1 MHRLLARQIRKHLSS
16 PPPPGTEALIAAIE
30 ATYIQHDEDRALL
43 QRSMAL
49 SSEELVN
56 ANTALKTRADEH
68 ARAVATLKETV
79 QALGF
84 CPGASPDQ
92 DTQAETLLGVADL
105 LAQQVRL
112 RNEIEQQ
119 LSARETRLRML
130 MRSASDA
137 ILVVDGRTGMVIDAN
152 EAASR
157 LLGYPID
164 TILTLHHTAVHPAAH
179 REAYADGLR
188 RIVAEKEAY
197 SQGEV
202 WVLHRDGREIPVDVT
217 STVQE
222 VDGVVLVQGIFR
234 DATQRR
240 QHETM
245 LTEARDDAE
254 AASRLKSSL
263 LANMSHELRTPLTAI
278 IGFAEVVSEALADR
292 GDADLTEYIHLI
304 SQGGERL
311 LNTLNSV
318 LEFARLEAGRDPL
331 QPEPFDLHAR
341 LHSIVAFFSQQATE
355 KGLAIRFESS
365 TPAPCPVVLDPSG
378 LERAVINLVSNAIK
392 FTQRGEVRLDLAA
405 EKERV
410 QITVHDTGIGI
421 SPAFMERLFEEFEQ
435 ESAGMSR
442 RHEGSGLG
450 LAITKRLVEM
460 MGGAIAVGS
469 EPGVGTWFKLDL
481 PRVLT
486 RPEPAPD
493 LGYLRPVPPADA
505 LPADALPADALPAD
519 ALPADA
525 LPADALPAEQP
536 RPATRVLLADA

>member
-1 MHRLLARQIRKHLSS
+1 M
-16 PPPPGTEALIAAIE
+16 EALIAAIE

-43 QRSMAL
+43 QRSVAL
-49 SSEELVN
+49 SSDELVN

-188 RIVAEKEAY
+188 RTVAEKEVY

-292 GDADLTEYIHLI
+292 GDADLREYIHLI

-331 QPEPFDLHAR
+331 QPEPFDLHTR

-392 FTQRGEVRLDLAA
+392 FTQRGEVRLDLLSLRAA
-405 EKERV
+405 
-410 QITVHDTGIGI
+410 Q
-421 SPAFMERLFEEFEQ
+421 L
-435 ESAGMSR
+435 
-442 RHEGSGLG
+442 
-450 LAITKRLVEM
+450 
-460 MGGAIAVGS
+460 
-469 EPGVGTWFKLDL
+469 
-481 PRVLT
+481 
-486 RPEPAPD
+486 RPELLEARGAMRGDDVGGLHPVVRVERERRRIRRRRVSDQHQQAAGRDPTWLNQLHEFRTPCPTACAPVAP
-493 LGYLRPVPPADA
+493 YHRAAAPEP
-505 LPADALPADALPAD
+505 
-519 ALPADA
+519 
-525 LPADALPAEQP
+525 
-536 RPATRVLLADA
+536 